1 MKILAVDDEKIAL
14 EALEDALRKAL
25 TDSEICAFRTSA
37 EALECAG
44 KTSFNV
50 AFLDIEMRDI
60 NGLELAKRLK
70 DIKSDINIVF
80 VTGYS
85 EYALDALNL
94 YVSGYIL
101 KPVTP
106 EKVTDALAHLRT
118 PVTKISVDNA
128 AGTEEKKL
136 RIQCFGS
143 FEVFCGDEPLRFS
156 RQRSKE
162 LLAYLIDRR
171 GAQTSMAEIASVL
184 WEDGQYNLSRNNQI
198 HSFLHDM
205 IATLDNAGVKNVII
219 RHRNALAVN
228 ISRIDCDF
236 YR

>member
-25 TDSEICAFRTSA
+25 TDSEIFAFRTSA

-44 KTSFNV
+44 KTSFDV

-106 EKVTDALAHLRT
+106 QKVTDALAHLRT
-118 PVTKISVDNA
+118 PVTKGHVDQKT
-128 AGTEEKKL
+128 GTDEMKL
-136 RIQCFGS
+136 RVQCFGS
-143 FEVFCGDEPLRFS
+143 FEVFCGEEPLTFT

-162 LLAYLIDRR
+162 LFAWLIDRL
-171 GAQTSMAEIASVL
+171 GAQTSMAEIAAVL
-184 WEDGQYNLSRNNQI
+184 WEDGQYNLSEDE
-198 HSFLHDM
+198 SSD
-205 IATLDNAGVKNVII
+205 
-219 RHRNALAVN
+219 
-228 ISRIDCDF
+228 
-236 YR
+236 

>member
-44 KTSFNV
+44 KTSFDV
-50 AFLDIEMRDI
+50 AFLDIE

-128 AGTEEKKL
+128 AGT
-136 RIQCFGS
+136 
-143 FEVFCGDEPLRFS
+143 
-156 RQRSKE
+156 
-162 LLAYLIDRR
+162 
-171 GAQTSMAEIASVL
+171 
-184 WEDGQYNLSRNNQI
+184 
-198 HSFLHDM
+198 
-205 IATLDNAGVKNVII
+205 
-219 RHRNALAVN
+219 
-228 ISRIDCDF
+228 
-236 YR
+236 